1 MAREEK
7 LRVRLSI
14 PPYKRGTA
22 MAGLLCFGREARR
35 ISRETKCFGFR
46 RAMLLEFVDGVQML
60 ELLMAAARNPGVVS
74 TACIAGAAYRIGAR
88 KAACQGGCPGATG
101 HSKVRRKNM
110 LSAGREGL
118 TGGR

>member
-35 ISRETKCFGFR
+35 ISRETKCFGFK

-60 ELLMAAARNPGVVS
+60 EPLMAAARNPGVVS
-74 TACIAGAAYRIGAR
+74 TAYRIGAR
-88 KAACQGGCPGATG
+88 KAACQGGYPGATG
-101 HSKVRRKNM
+101 HSNVWRKNM

-118 TGGR
+118 TGGQ